1 MELGLRGKVVVITGS
16 SRGIGRA
23 TAIAF
28 GREGA
33 RVVLSARGGEA
44 LEEAAGA
51 VRVAGGE
58 ALPVQVDVTT
68 DEGVSTLLGE
78 AGRAFGPV
86 DVLVN
91 NVGGSRGVP
100 TWEASDEDWRTV
112 LDVNLMPAVRCS
124 RAVIPSMV
132 ERRSGAIAI
141 VSSIY
146 GRESG
151 GPTTYN
157 AAKAAELAL
166 AKQLARQLAP
176 HGVRVNAVA
185 PGSVI
190 FPGGSWQRRVDAD
203 PEAMKRFVASD
214 MPLGRFGR
222 PDEVA
227 DAIVFLCS
235 ERASL
240 ITGACLNVDGCQSRS
255 NI

>member
-1 MELGLRGKVVVITGS
+1 MDLGLRGRVVVITGS

-23 TAIAF
+23 TAVAF
-28 GREGA
+28 GAEGA
-33 RVVLSARGGEA
+33 RVVLSARGAEQ

-51 VRVAGGE
+51 VRAAGGE

-68 DEGVSTLLGE
+68 EEGVGRLLSE
-78 AGRAFGPV
+78 ATRAFGPV

-91 NVGGSRGVP
+91 NVGGSRGAP
-100 TWEASDEDWRTV
+100 TWEASDAEWREV
-112 LDVNLMPAVRCS
+112 LDLNLMPAVRCS

-132 ERRSGAIAI
+132 ERRAGAIVI

-151 GPTTYN
+151 GPATYN
-157 AAKAAELAL
+157 AAKAAELSL
-166 AKQLARQLAP
+166 AKQLAKQLAP
-176 HGVRVNAVA
+176 HNVRVNAVA

-203 PEAMKRFVASD
+203 PEAMKRFVAAE
-214 MPLGRFGR
+214 MPLGRFGA
-222 PDEVA
+222 PEEIA
-227 DAIVFLCS
+227 SAIVFLGS
-235 ERASL
+235 ARASL

>member
-1 MELGLRGKVVVITGS
+1 MDLGLRGKVVVITGS

-28 GREGA
+28 GAEGA
-33 RVVLSARGGEA
+33 RVVLSARGAEQ
-44 LEEAAGA
+44 LDEAAGA
-51 VRVAGGE
+51 VRAAGGE

-68 DEGVSTLLGE
+68 DEGVGRLLDE
-78 AGRAFGPV
+78 TSRAFGPV

-91 NVGGSRGVP
+91 NVGGSRGAP
-100 TWEASDEDWRTV
+100 TWEASDEDWRSV
-112 LDVNLMPAVRCS
+112 LDLNLMPAVRCS
-124 RAVIPSMV
+124 RAVIPAMI
-132 ERRSGAIAI
+132 ERRAGSIVI

-151 GPTTYN
+151 GATTYN
-157 AAKAAELAL
+157 AAKAAELSL

-176 HGVRVNAVA
+176 HNVRVNAVA

-190 FPGGSWQRRVDAD
+190 FPGGGWQRRVDAD
-203 PEAMKRFVASD
+203 PEAMRRFVQSD
-214 MPLGRFGR
+214 MPLGRFGE
-222 PDEVA
+222 PPEIASV
-227 DAIVFLCS
+227 IVFLSS

-240 ITGACLNVDGCQSRS
+240 ITGACLNVDGGQSRS

>member
-1 MELGLRGKVVVITGS
+1 MDLGLGGKVVVITGS

-23 TAIAF
+23 T
-28 GREGA
+28 
-33 RVVLSARGGEA
+33 VVLSARGEEQLA
-44 LEEAAGA
+44 EAAEA
-51 VRVAGGE
+51 VRAAGGE

-68 DEGVSTLLGE
+68 DQGVARLLDQARE
-78 AGRAFGPV
+78 RFGPV

-91 NVGGSRGVP
+91 NVGGSRGAP
-100 TWEASDEDWRTV
+100 TWEASDEEWRSV
-112 LDVNLMPAVRCS
+112 LDLNLMPAVRCS

-132 ERRSGAIAI
+132 ERRSGSIVI

-151 GPTTYN
+151 GPATYN
-157 AAKAAELAL
+157 AAKAAELSL

-176 HGVRVNAVA
+176 HNVRVNAVA

-203 PEAMKRFVASD
+203 PEAMKRFVAAE
-214 MPLGRFGR
+214 MPLGRFGA
-222 PDEVA
+222 PEEIA
-227 DAIVFLCS
+227 SAIVFLGS
-235 ERASL
+235 ARASL